1 MSENLIGKF
10 MSNIL
15 SGKIILKTE
24 FEKQVYLILSELSLK
39 VERLQN
45 TSVDSEMLHIILS
58 ATNDFNDFK
67 KKYTKYLRIKN
78 NNSKINNFIKKDL
91 NINLE
96 LTIGNR
102 VITKKNGKI
111 GTLVESY
118 NNNSNN
124 ISVKFNGN
132 ENISKVDPFKLK
144 KYNGNNI

>member
-1 MSENLIGKF
+1 